1 MPEHLPSPGEEE
13 KEKPTSGQWLW
24 KTLGPFGCV
33 LVLALMVMALVL
45 CFTAGTDPIPGYEAP
60 ESGDYYA
67 AHPDELARELTENV
81 LPRLEGETSV
91 SVSGDTVVVTVEP
104 ERYAA
109 TRSALLHFFD
119 RSLLEIVPSD
129 G

>member
-1 MPEHLPSPGEEE
+1 MPERLHPVAAEE
-13 KEKPTSGQWLW
+13 EKPTSGQWLW

-33 LVLALMVMALVL
+33 MALALMVMALVL

-60 ESGDYYA
+60 ESSDYYA
-67 AHPDELARELTENV
+67 AYPDELARELTENV
-81 LPRLEGETSV
+81 LPRLEGEASV
-91 SVSGDTVVVTVEP
+91 SVSGDTVIVTVEP

-119 RSLLEIVPSD
+119 RSLLEIVQA
-129 G
+129 GG

>member
-1 MPEHLPSPGEEE
+1 MPERLRHEGAEEE
-13 KEKPTSGQWLW
+13 KTTSGQWLW

-33 LVLALMVMALVL
+33 LALALMVMALVL

-60 ESGDYYA
+60 ESGEYYA
-67 AHPDELARELTENV
+67 AHPEELARELRENV
-81 LPRLEGETSV
+81 LPRFEGEASAA
-91 SVSGDTVVVTVEP
+91 VSGDKVIVTVEP

-109 TRSALLHFFD
+109 ARSALLHFFD
-119 RSLLEIVPSD
+119 KSLLEIVQAN